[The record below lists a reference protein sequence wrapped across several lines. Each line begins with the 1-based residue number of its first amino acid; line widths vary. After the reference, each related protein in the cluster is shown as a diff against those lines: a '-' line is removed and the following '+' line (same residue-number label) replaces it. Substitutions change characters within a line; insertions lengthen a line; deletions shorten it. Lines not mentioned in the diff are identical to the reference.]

1 MWLNNIKL
9 LDILTTLLNDDY
21 KNYQDQW
28 HEFDYHTYFKF
39 VDNQLLLT
47 IPFYFNNSS
56 EALTVSIDKKEDD
69 SYLVS
74 DLGNTYDYLEGEID
88 VVAVYDDLID
98 QICSRFNV
106 KRSNHTLYIDLPP
119 LVTNQTYKVLYRFL
133 QCLSIVSNV
142 DLFSL
147 KKYNFQKQENKIDE
161 INLLTKKD
169 HLSIYEKY
177 LSECDDKIVLP
188 TTMVNPLFFKE
199 IASDLDISLSDVF
212 DVAHY
217 KKFVEVF
224 NNISSITKNY
234 VKNGYEG
241 AAAILELYKLV
252 NKNPNSNYFIDVL
265 SIPKSNLKL
274 DEKVQSIRYFVNM
287 YNEICPESI
296 IRNNKAM
303 IQKSLYNLFARFIK
317 ISL

>member
-1 MWLNNIKL
+1 MGLKNIKL

-39 VDNQLLLT
+39 VDKQLLLT

-177 LSECDDKIVLP
+177 LSE
-188 TTMVNPLFFKE
+188 
-199 IASDLDISLSDVF
+199 
-212 DVAHY
+212 
-217 KKFVEVF
+217 
-224 NNISSITKNY
+224 
-234 VKNGYEG
+234 
-241 AAAILELYKLV
+241 
-252 NKNPNSNYFIDVL
+252 
-265 SIPKSNLKL
+265 
-274 DEKVQSIRYFVNM
+274 
-287 YNEICPESI
+287 
-296 IRNNKAM
+296 
-303 IQKSLYNLFARFIK
+303 
-317 ISL
+317 

>member
-1 MWLNNIKL
+1 
-9 LDILTTLLNDDY
+9 
-21 KNYQDQW
+21 
-28 HEFDYHTYFKF
+28 
-39 VDNQLLLT
+39 
-47 IPFYFNNSS
+47 
-56 EALTVSIDKKEDD
+56 
-69 SYLVS
+69 
-74 DLGNTYDYLEGEID
+74 
-88 VVAVYDDLID
+88 
-98 QICSRFNV
+98 
-106 KRSNHTLYIDLPP
+106 
-119 LVTNQTYKVLYRFL
+119 
-133 QCLSIVSNV
+133 
-142 DLFSL
+142 
-147 KKYNFQKQENKIDE
+147 
-161 INLLTKKD
+161 
-169 HLSIYEKY
+169 
-177 LSECDDKIVLP
+177 
-188 TTMVNPLFFKE
+188 MVNPLFFKE

-252 NKNPNSNYFIDVL
+252 NKIPNSNYFIDVL